1 MSENKNGIVVKVMG
15 LYYTVN
21 ADGESRNCTL
31 RGRIRQ
37 SEENKTITNP
47 VAVGDYVNFTIQDDG
62 SGVIENIHDRTN
74 IFSRKEKG
82 RNSKED
88 IIAANCDLIVV
99 MQSFRQPRLN
109 LRFVDRIS
117 VRGKMQGIPVL
128 VCVNKSDLAKE
139 NEKMGVLD
147 YYRNAGNDIVFVSAV
162 TSHGLKDLYR
172 YLEGNVSILVGF
184 SGVGKSSI
192 LNGIFPSLDLRVKE
206 VSSRTGKGRHTTTNV
221 EMIKVDDNTAIIDT
235 PGMREFGLM
244 DMEPHIVGNYF
255 YEFAEYAD
263 KCSFMPCTHDHE
275 PGCEIK
281 RLVEQGTISTERYV
295 SYLNILHS
303 LQEYFDNMY
312 S

>member
-1 MSENKNGIVVKVMG
+1 MGEDKTGIVVKVMG
-15 LYYTVN
+15 LYYTVG
-21 ADGESRNCTL
+21 ADGKSCNCTL

-37 SEENKTITNP
+37 SEENKIITNP
-47 VAVGDYVNFTIQDDG
+47 VAVGDYVNFSIQDDG
-62 SGVIENIHDRTN
+62 SGVIESIHERAN

-82 RNSKED
+82 KHSKED

-128 VCVNKSDLAKE
+128 VCINKVDLSKE
-139 NEKMGVLD
+139 GEKKGVLE
-147 YYRNAGNDIVFVSAV
+147 YYRNAGNDIVFVSAI
-162 TSHGLKDLYR
+162 TSDGLDDLYEH
-172 YLEGNVSILVGF
+172 LQGNVSILVGF

-192 LNGIFPSLDLRVKE
+192 LNGIFPELDLRVKE
-206 VSSRTGKGRHTTTNV
+206 VSNRTGKGRHTTTNV
-221 EMIKVDDNTAIIDT
+221 EMITVDENTSIIDT

-255 YEFAEYAD
+255 YEFAEYAH
-263 KCSFMPCTHDHE
+263 KCGFMPCTHDHE
-275 PGCEIK
+275 PDCEIK
-281 RLVEQGTISTERYV
+281 RLVEQGAISTERYV

-303 LQEYFDNMY
+303 LQEYYDNMY
-312 S
+312 A

>member
-1 MSENKNGIVVKVMG
+1 MGNNKTGLVVKVMG
-15 LYYTVN
+15 LYYTVI
-21 ADGESRNCTL
+21 AVGESRNCTL
-31 RGRIRQ
+31 RGKMRQ

-47 VAVGDYVNFTIQDDG
+47 VAVGDYVNFEIQDDG
-62 SGVIENIHDRTN
+62 SGVIESIHERTN

-128 VCVNKSDLAKE
+128 VCINKSDLAKE
-139 NEKMGVLD
+139 DEKKGVLE

-162 TSHGLKDLYR
+162 TSDGLKDIYR
-172 YLEGNVSILVGF
+172 YLEDNVSILVGF

-192 LNGIFPSLDLRVKE
+192 LNGLFPDLDLRVKE

-221 EMIKVDDNTAIIDT
+221 EMISVDKNTAIIDT

-255 YEFAEYAD
+255 YEFAEHAD
-263 KCSFMPCTHDHE
+263 KCGFMPCTHDHE
-275 PGCEIK
+275 PDCEIK
-281 RLVEQGTISTERYV
+281 RLVEQGTISSERYV